1 MAPDTSNVTLLLGE
15 LQRGNLQAEADLIP
29 LVYQE
34 LRRIARWQLRGERSG
49 HTLQPTALVH
59 EAYLKLT
66 RIEEME
72 WQGRSHFF
80 AVAANLMRRILV
92 DHARARLAEKRGS
105 GQTMVEFNEA
115 FLAMPEKSKDI
126 LALDDAL
133 ERLTKMNER
142 QARIVELRFFSGL
155 TEEEAAHVL
164 GLSPRTVK
172 RDWRSAKAWLYLEL
186 SAKNAPAAPGDAGV
200 LPPV

>member
-1 MAPDTSNVTLLLGE
+1 MAPDSCDVTLLLGE
-15 LQRGNLQAEADLIP
+15 LKRGNLQAEAELIP

-34 LRRIARWQLRGERSG
+34 LRRIARGQLRNERNE

-66 RIEEME
+66 KMEEME

-92 DHARARLAEKRGS
+92 DHARGRLAEKRGS

-115 FLAMPEKSKDI
+115 FVAMPGKGRDI

-133 ERLTKMNER
+133 ERLSKMNER
-142 QARIVELRFFSGL
+142 QGRIVELRFFSGL

-172 RDWRSAKAWLYLEL
+172 RDWRSAKAWLYVEL
-186 SAKNAPAAPGDAGV
+186 SAKPAADTN
-200 LPPV
+200 LPV